1 MMSKL
6 IQFAA
11 IGSIAAL
18 TLVFA
23 ETTALGQGGWISAA
37 GPINRSMGGASVA
50 APIDS
55 IGAIYWNPASIAGMK
70 SSEVGFGVD
79 VLWSQQNVRST
90 LGPFDGSTDAVNGTF
105 PVPNIGWVYKTE
117 VPELTLGLGVNA
129 VAGFKTNLPADP
141 NNLALAPAPVG
152 LGQVYSQAQF
162 LQLAPVIAYSLSDKL
177 SVAVGPTIVTGE
189 LQLDPFVFA
198 SPNADGN
205 YPAGR
210 SSTYEWGGGVQC
222 GIFYVA
228 NDAWRFGGSFKSTNW
243 LPDFVYNS
251 EDANGLPRTLSA
263 DFDLPMVVS
272 LGTSY
277 SGWDQWL
284 LALDLRYFDY
294 GNTAGFGDPAMFRPD
309 GSLHGLDWSSVF
321 AMALGAQRK
330 LGEVLTLRGGYTYN
344 QNPIKNSEAFYNI
357 ASPLLYEHMLS
368 TGFSLQANSKLSF
381 NTAYSY
387 VFENSRTGPLV
398 SPLLGPIPG
407 STMVNSLNAHFLSF
421 GIAVSY

>member
-1 MMSKL
+1 
-6 IQFAA
+6 
-11 IGSIAAL
+11 
-18 TLVFA
+18 
-23 ETTALGQGGWISAA
+23 
-37 GPINRSMGGASVA
+37 
-50 APIDS
+50 
-55 IGAIYWNPASIAGMK
+55 
-70 SSEVGFGVD
+70 
-79 VLWSQQNVRST
+79 
-90 LGPFDGSTDAVNGTF
+90 
-105 PVPNIGWVYKTE
+105 
-117 VPELTLGLGVNA
+117 
-129 VAGFKTNLPADP
+129 
-141 NNLALAPAPVG
+141 
-152 LGQVYSQAQF
+152 
-162 LQLAPVIAYSLSDKL
+162 
-177 SVAVGPTIVTGE
+177 
-189 LQLDPFVFA
+189 
-198 SPNADGN
+198 
-205 YPAGR
+205 
-210 SSTYEWGGGVQC
+210 
-222 GIFYVA
+222 
-228 NDAWRFGGSFKSTNW
+228 
-243 LPDFVYNS
+243 
-251 EDANGLPRTLSA
+251 
-263 DFDLPMVVS
+263 MVVS

-357 ASPLLYEHMLS
+357 GSPLLYEHMLS